1 MFYNSFMFNERGKE
15 KHKKKKTEAK
25 KKKKKKKK
33 QKKNNKTKQKNWGC
47 RTGKKTCLNSLILRE
62 QVMKYT

>member
-1 MFYNSFMFNERGKE
+1 MKE
-15 KHKKKKTEAK
+15 AKKNTKKKQRQ